1 MGFFGGFPHVLQTNP
16 QSALPAGLRMQ
27 DVGHMQG
34 KAGTA
39 VSVQMGTGRVLS
51 GNMLCVICV
60 YVYIYIYL
68 CVCGY
73 LFSWFTSC
81 FLLCVLICIAQ
92 WAIFC
97 HDKWSA
103 HVQADRW
110 ALEQAQGDCGYGG
123 ATGQRREESDP
134 KQKYTF

>member
-1 MGFFGGFPHVLQTNP
+1 MFECYREMMTNYENGILNIWDFWCSTMGFFGGFPHVLQTNP

-60 YVYIYIYL
+60 YVYIYIPVCVDIYL
-68 CVCGY
+68 VG
-73 LFSWFTSC
+73 
-81 FLLCVLICIAQ
+81 LLHV
-92 WAIFC
+92 FC
-97 HDKWSA
+97 YA
-103 HVQADRW
+103 
-110 ALEQAQGDCGYGG
+110 Y
-123 ATGQRREESDP
+123 
-134 KQKYTF
+134 